1 MSREGGVLFFRQP
14 IANFFFVVV
23 VVCCSDLSGEESEV
37 GPSQVKI
44 LDPTSS
50 PIK

>member
-1 MSREGGVLFFRQP
+1 MSREGGVLFCFSHNLSP
-14 IANFFFVVV
+14 TFFFSL
-23 VVCCSDLSGEESEV
+23 VCCSDLFGEESEV